1 MEVNK
6 TEKEQPNNYEKLNRV
21 FINVNEWLKF
31 AETKNGTL
39 IAFNSASIF
48 GVLKF
53 IDPKD
58 LGEIKFSTFYLIM
71 VLIFLVF
78 STVITLISFVPKLK
92 IIKTGLFASG
102 SDSNVLFHEYLKN
115 QSDKSAFN
123 EITGGT
129 YENGSKIE
137 QDLAN
142 QIVQNSIIA
151 SRKYSH
157 FTIAIWLTISAYIT
171 ILPALIFWIYDYT
184 KQ

>member
-1 MEVNK
+1 ME
-6 TEKEQPNNYEKLNRV
+6 EKIIKDNQPSNFEKLNRV
-21 FINVNEWLKF
+21 FTNVNEWLKF

-53 IDPKD
+53 IDPSD
-58 LGEIKFSTFYLIM
+58 LGDLKFSTSYLLV
-71 VLIFLVF
+71 VLLFLVF
-78 STVITLISFVPKLK
+78 STVIALISFVPKLK
-92 IIKTGLFASG
+92 IIKTGLFANS
-102 SDSNVLFHEYLKN
+102 SNSNVLFHEYLKN

-123 EITGGT
+123 EITGDE

-137 QDLAN
+137 KDLAN
-142 QIVQNSIIA
+142 QIIQNSIIA

-171 ILPALIFWIYDYT
+171 ILPALIFWIYAYT